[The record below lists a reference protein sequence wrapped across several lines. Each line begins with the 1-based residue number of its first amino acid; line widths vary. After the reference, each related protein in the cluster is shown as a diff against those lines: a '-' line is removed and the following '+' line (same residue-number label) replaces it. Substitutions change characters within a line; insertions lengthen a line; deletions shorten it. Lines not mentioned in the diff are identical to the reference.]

1 MSTKIEEK
9 KSQLRIEGSPSVPCQ
24 IHAQKAFLELTSYR
38 RVSLILRISTSSQRK
53 KITQPILPDVLQNYN
68 YGRYGP
74 LNLHLESS
82 DLRKVAN

>member
-53 KITQPILPDVLQNYN
+53 KITQPILPEVLQNYN
-68 YGRYGP
+68 YGP
-74 LNLHLESS
+74 LNSHLESS